1 MLTTRGDASARGGR
15 ARFASFTLAFSL
27 LWTDKIDDK
36 RADSVHL
43 HNRVALA
50 LREVPHL
57 RLRREKPAQGHIFQ
71 GCIVPFRSHPHS
83 NRALYHRDVLPC
95 RMPMRRDLRSVG
107 TRQPQSISRSG
118 LRRIALEDSDAQRA

>member
-15 ARFASFTLAFSL
+15 DRFASFTLAFSFSL

-36 RADSVHL
+36 GADSVHL

-57 RLRREKPAQGHIFQ
+57 RLRREKPAQGHVFQ
-71 GCIVPFRSHPHS
+71 GRIVPFRSHPHS
-83 NRALYHRDVLPC
+83 NRALYHRDVLPG
-95 RMPMRRDLRSVG
+95 RMPMWRDFRSVG
-107 TRQPQSISRSG
+107 TRQ
-118 LRRIALEDSDAQRA
+118 AQ

>member
-27 LWTDKIDDK
+27 LWTDKIHDK

-57 RLRREKPAQGHIFQ
+57 RLRRETPAQTHAFQ
-71 GCIVPFRSHPHS
+71 GRYVPLRTQPYGSPAPDD
-83 NRALYHRDVLPC
+83 RYVITGPMR
-95 RMPMRRDLRSVG
+95 MRRDLRHVG
-107 TRQPQSISRSG
+107 TRQPQSIS
-118 LRRIALEDSDAQRA
+118 

>member
-15 ARFASFTLAFSL
+15 GRLVSFTLAFSL

-57 RLRREKPAQGHIFQ
+57 RLRHEKPAQRQVFQ
-71 GCIVPFRSHPHS
+71 GCVVPFRSHPYGS
-83 NRALYHRDVLPC
+83 PALDHRDVLPG

-107 TRQPQSISRSG
+107 TRQAQSIS
-118 LRRIALEDSDAQRA
+118 